1 MAANWYSS
9 SSSKLNDIPL
19 SILFIV
25 LLVLIL
31 LSAFFSGSET
41 GLMRLNRYRLKH
53 LADKNHGGARRALE
67 LLSDPDKLI
76 SLILLGNNFVNIL
89 ITQLATYIGYRVF
102 GDAGIA
108 ITTGVLTLVML
119 LFAEVTPKTLAASR
133 PERIAF
139 PAAYVYKP
147 LSRLLSPLVWIINC
161 LSRWLVTP
169 FQSAQQTATGDAL
182 TSDELRVA
190 VSETHG
196 LIPDS
201 HREML
206 LSILDLEKVTVD
218 DIMVPRSEIIGIDLE
233 ESWSDTLK
241 QITTLSYT
249 RIPIY
254 SGNIDKLVGMVQ
266 LRKILPLLM
275 DDDFNAGDL
284 EKLTRR
290 SYFIPEGT
298 PLTTQL
304 INFRK
309 NKRRMGFVVDEYGD
323 IQGLVTIEDI
333 LEEIVGEFTTDPADL
348 HQPFY
353 QDEDG
358 SFLIDGSTHIRD
370 INRNLNVDLPSDGPR
385 TLNGL
390 ILEHMEFIPESGTSL
405 KINHYPMEIMQVKNN
420 MVKTARLFTEQ
431 ISAKQKLQSEL
442 PFDG

>member
-1 MAANWYSS
+1 MNQIS
-9 SSSKLNDIPL
+9 L
-19 SILFIV
+19 SLLFVI

-53 LADKNHGGARRALE
+53 LAEKNHGGARRALE
-67 LLSDPDKLI
+67 LLGDPDKLI

-89 ITQLATYIGYRVF
+89 ITQLATYIGYRVY

-108 ITTGVLTLVML
+108 IATGILTIVIL

-133 PERIAF
+133 PEMIAF

-147 LSRLLSPLVWIINC
+147 LARLLSPLVSIINW
-161 LSRWLVTP
+161 LSRWLVAP
-169 FQSAQQTATGDAL
+169 FQNPGQPATNDAL

-233 ESWSDTLK
+233 DSWSDTLK
-241 QITTLSYT
+241 QITTLSYS
-249 RIPIY
+249 RIPIF
-254 SGNIDKLVGMVQ
+254 SGNIDNLIGMVQ

-275 DDDFNAGDL
+275 DDDFSAADL

-309 NKRRMGFVVDEYGD
+309 NRRRMGFVVDEYGD

-333 LEEIVGEFTTDPADL
+333 LEEIVGEFTTDPTDL

-420 MVKTARLFTEQ
+420 RVKTARLFTQQ
-431 ISAKQKLQSEL
+431 ISVKQKSRNAS
-442 PFDG
+442 PSDG

>member
-1 MAANWYSS
+1 
-9 SSSKLNDIPL
+9 
-19 SILFIV
+19 
-25 LLVLIL
+25 
-31 LSAFFSGSET
+31 
-41 GLMRLNRYRLKH
+41 MRLNRYRLKH
-53 LADKNHGGARRALE
+53 LAEKNHGGARRALE
-67 LLSDPDKLI
+67 LLNDPDKLI
-76 SLILLGNNFVNIL
+76 GLILLGNNFINIL
-89 ITQLATYIGYRVF
+89 ITQLATYIGYRLY

-108 ITTGVLTLVML
+108 IAAGCLILIL
-119 LFAEVTPKTLAASR
+119 LIFAEVTPKTLAANN
-133 PERIAF
+133 PEGIAF

-147 LSRLLSPLVWIINC
+147 LSRLLAPLVWVINW
-161 LSRWLVTP
+161 LSRLVLAP
-169 FQSAQQTATGDAL
+169 FKNSRQSATNDAL

-190 VSETHG
+190 VSETYG

-201 HREML
+201 HRDML
-206 LSILDLEKVTVD
+206 LSILDLETVTVD

-233 ESWSDTLK
+233 DNLNDTLK
-241 QITTLSYT
+241 QITNLSHT

-254 SGNIDKLVGMVQ
+254 SGNIDNLVGITQ

-275 DDDFNAGDL
+275 NDSFNLDNL
-284 EKLTRR
+284 SKLTRQ

-333 LEEIVGEFTTDPADL
+333 LEEIVGEFTTDPTAL

-353 QDEDG
+353 QDDDG

-370 INRNLNVDLPSDGPR
+370 INRNLNVELPSDGPR

-390 ILEHMEFIPESGTSL
+390 ILEHMEFIPEAGTSL
-405 KINHYPMEIMQVKNN
+405 KINNYPMEIMQVKNN
-420 MVKTARLFTEQ
+420 MVKTARLSTQQ
-431 ISAKQKLQSEL
+431 ISTLRKPQSEL
-442 PFDG
+442 PLDG